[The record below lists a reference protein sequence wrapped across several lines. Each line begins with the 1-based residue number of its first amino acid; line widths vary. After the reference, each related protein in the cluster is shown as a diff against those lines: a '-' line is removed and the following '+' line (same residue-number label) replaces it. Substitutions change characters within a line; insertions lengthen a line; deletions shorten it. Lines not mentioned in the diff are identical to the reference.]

1 MKYETKDYHI
11 GVIFPDDTLKQITM
25 LTCKRLGVR
34 ISSVYQALHA
44 GKGVQTSYDTESYKL
59 LWKVWTLLRKLPN
72 GRFTVA
78 NARQEALNA
87 VKDELEWLER
97 GAAPIYC
104 HLPLCVLCNV
114 DIDDDGEKVAIE
126 NKEERLVKLEN
137 LIKEYITDPD
147 AHERISNEIDRKINL
162 RMEKLMRDDEEFRK
176 ILADNYSYEKS
187 KNDSVTEEDVAR
199 EMILNSISIPDK
211 LTMRARFDER
221 PLYKVKLDKGV
232 STVNKRDSMSKHVRS
247 LLSGI
252 VDVRDLTD
260 ASWRMRVEKMH
271 AALVPL
277 YNCVKEEVRKK
288 KNNKEHT
295 IFVPDEMVKTFS
307 DTIKQACNHS
317 LWTPLRETEDPS
329 IE

>member
-11 GVIFPDDTLKQITM
+11 GVIFPDDTQKQITM

-44 GKGVQTSYDTESYKL
+44 DKGIQTSYDAESYKL
-59 LWKVWTLLRKLPN
+59 LWKVWILLRKLPN

-78 NARQEALNA
+78 NARQEALNV
-87 VKDELEWLER
+87 VKNELEWLER
-97 GAAPIYC
+97 GAAPIYS

-114 DIDDDGEKVAIE
+114 DIDDDGEMVAIE
-126 NKEERLVKLEN
+126 NKEERLAKLEN

-147 AHERISNEIDRKINL
+147 AHERISNEIDRKINF

-199 EMILNSISIPDK
+199 DMILNSISIPDK

-232 STVNKRDSMSKHVRS
+232 STVNKRENMSKHVRS

-252 VDVRDLTD
+252 INVHELTD
-260 ASWRMRVEKMH
+260 ATWRMRVENMH
-271 AALVPL
+271 ETLVPL
-277 YNCVKEEVRKK
+277 YECVKEQVRKK
-288 KNNKEHT
+288 KKNKKHK
-295 IFVPDEMVKTFS
+295 IFVPDEMVKAFS
-307 DTIKQACNHS
+307 STVKRACGHS
-317 LWTPLRETEDPS
+317 LWTPFEENEDPS